1 LTGKASRYA
10 VLADGVYAR
19 LTPDQSLPSISTVP
33 PTQETPL
40 YPGGPTRGEM
50 GIPDA
55 ARPVLTPTASRPMAP
70 PSERPER
77 PATPMTLGAVGTLF
91 TAGFLTDLEEYNA
104 QFIGR
109 NALPYYDKMFRTS
122 VPVRASLR
130 ACWLPIET
138 AEWEVRPA
146 LNPNEPG
153 YEFAVELADMARENL
168 FGGLETPMRTGGYAS
183 QTFKSVISNA
193 LLCVLYGCAAHEIL
207 WAVDGG
213 RVRIRALAP
222 RLPITFYRWWVDYD
236 GMTLLA
242 LEQLGY
248 RRNEYVNVIVPAQKL
263 TVFSFGKLGAGFY
276 GISALRSAYIDWYF
290 LDNLTRIN
298 GIAAEHNAVGVPN
311 FEIPEGASPSDVETA
326 RKYVTELAAHEA
338 MGVASPPGFKF
349 EMKGVTGQTHNVV
362 DSMRYHAAQIYMN
375 VLAGFLHLAEKATGS
390 YATGETLSD
399 FFNLAENSIAEMIA
413 EEINLSVVRRLV
425 DYNYD
430 LPHALRIDRMPYPQ
444 LKPAKI
450 AVLNPIKLF
459 ESLRYLMQDN
469 TDAIQPSD
477 ALENKLLELAGL
489 PAKEK
494 ARPRFRAIAQT
505 VREEEKPAG
514 DTIPDEPAGGEM
526 PKQENV
532 GVPKQEPGLT
542 MRLEEPAKFP
552 PYSRTGKNKINR
564 RAQSKKAES
573 AARRVA
579 ETLRSRKSAWL
590 DELRRMLLQIDR
602 SDRRHGLA
610 LEHDREAAGKIAAL
624 LKRNADYGRDRV
636 FSERWRATGR
646 RRNAEVLNLRG
657 IKLQENTKEAAKLA
671 TRTPEE
677 IARIA
682 VAQAQGWMI
691 GLANSFTVTGL
702 ERGLAGEPLAD
713 FVVENVAGASDGA
726 LDNAALRASRN
737 AIQAGRFDAYATL
750 APEIRM
756 WYRHEF
762 EDKHTCDPCLEGHGD
777 AYYSPDEIDWWPGK
791 DCEGG
796 QMCRGELVESFQD
809 EGTFAWEK

>member
-1 LTGKASRYA
+1 MAKGASVPRRVTGVTPRQPATFIDIPLRNDQGKLTGKTSRYA

-70 PSERPER
+70 PTERPER

-91 TAGFLTDLEEYNA
+91 TAGFLTDLQEYNA

-109 NALPYYDKMFRTS
+109 NAFPYYDKMFRTS

-153 YEFAVELADMARENL
+153 YEFAVELADMVRENL

-183 QTFKSVISNA
+183 QTFKSVVSNA
-193 LLCVLYGCAAHEIL
+193 LLCLLYGCAAHEIL
-207 WAVDGG
+207 WVVDGS
-213 RVRIRALAP
+213 RVRLRALAP

-236 GMTLLA
+236 GMTLLG

-263 TVFSFGKLGAGFY
+263 TTFSFGKLGAGFY
-276 GISALRSAYIDWYF
+276 GISVLRSAFIDWYF

-298 GIAAEHNAVGVPN
+298 GIAAEHNAVGVPH

-338 MGVASPPGFKF
+338 MGVVSPPGFKF

-362 DSMRYHAAQIYMN
+362 ESMRYHAAQIYMN
-375 VLAGFLHLAEKATGS
+375 VLAGFLHLAEKVTGS

-399 FFNLAENSIAEMIA
+399 FFNLAENSVAEMIA
-413 EEINLSVVRRLV
+413 EEINLSAVRRLV
-425 DYNYD
+425 DYNYE
-430 LPHALRIDRMPYPQ
+430 LPHTLRIDRMPYPL

-459 ESLRYLMQDN
+459 ESIRWLMQDN

-505 VREEEKPAG
+505 VREAEKGAK
-514 DTIPDEPAGGEM
+514 DTIPGEPGSAGGIPKQESEISSEQRRLELQEAGGHWVTIEGHPVFIKDAGGE
-526 PKQENV
+526 
-532 GVPKQEPGLT
+532 
-542 MRLEEPAKFP
+542 
-552 PYSRTGKNKINR
+552 GK
-564 RAQSKKAES
+564 A
-573 AARRVA
+573 
-579 ETLRSRKSAWL
+579 
-590 DELRRMLLQIDR
+590 
-602 SDRRHGLA
+602 
-610 LEHDREAAGKIAAL
+610 
-624 LKRNADYGRDRV
+624 
-636 FSERWRATGR
+636 
-646 RRNAEVLNLRG
+646 
-657 IKLQENTKEAAKLA
+657 TKEAPL
-671 TRTPEE
+671 TREWKQMGPGLRKGKPEHRVFFRYNGIE
-677 IARIA
+677 KETEQAVLVRVPFKISTGILGTGPLEDSPEDARIWLPKSQIGA
-682 VAQAQGWMI
+682 VAGRQQMTAPDWLLDKKCEEMWRPNPDPRKEWNAVIVGTYADRITPYHGPSSLRPGMKP
-691 GLANSFTVTGL
+691 GGG
-702 ERGLAGEPLAD
+702 RG
-713 FVVENVAGASDGA
+713 
-726 LDNAALRASRN
+726 
-737 AIQAGRFDAYATL
+737 
-750 APEIRM
+750 
-756 WYRHEF
+756 
-762 EDKHTCDPCLEGHGD
+762 
-777 AYYSPDEIDWWPGK
+777 
-791 DCEGG
+791 
-796 QMCRGELVESFQD
+796 
-809 EGTFAWEK
+809 